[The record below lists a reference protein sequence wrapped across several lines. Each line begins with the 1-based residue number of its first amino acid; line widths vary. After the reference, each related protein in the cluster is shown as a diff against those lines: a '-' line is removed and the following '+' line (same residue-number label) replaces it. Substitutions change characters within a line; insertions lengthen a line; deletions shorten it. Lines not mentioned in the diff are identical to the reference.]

1 MNLEGKNALV
11 TASSRGIGRAIAL
24 RLANRGANV
33 VLNYNQHPQ
42 AAAGIVEKITSAGG
56 KAIAVQAD
64 LGSTADV
71 ERIFAEATE
80 AFGALDIVVNNVG
93 VNLVSPIAATD
104 ESDFDRVVAVNFKGS
119 FLVMKHAANAISDNG
134 RVINIS
140 TGNTRVSMPFIGIYA
155 ATKAAVEQ
163 MGFSL
168 ARELGSRGVTVNA
181 VLPGLTDTDG
191 LRPEIRD
198 NAASH
203 HRNDATWSDRHTR
216 GRRRSRRIPR
226 LGGGSLGHRADHRG
240 LGRLGLTAT
249 TTTHTSS

>member
-1 MNLEGKNALV
+1 MKEMNLDGKNALV

-24 RLANRGANV
+24 CLADRGANV
-33 VLNYNQHPQ
+33 VVNYNQHPQ
-42 AAAGIVEKITSAGG
+42 AADDTVAAITSAGG

-64 LGSTADV
+64 LGSTAAV

-93 VNLVSPIAATD
+93 INLVSPIATTD
-104 ESDFDRVVAVNFKGS
+104 ESDFDRIVAVNFKGS
-119 FLVMKHAANAISDNG
+119 FLVMKHAANAVSDNG
-134 RVINIS
+134 RIINIS
-140 TGNTRVSMPFIGIYA
+140 TGNTRVSMPFIGVYA

-191 LRPEIRD
+191 LRPEIREH
-198 NAASH
+198 AASIIEM
-203 HRNDATWSDRHTR
+203 T
-216 GRRRSRRIPR
+216 P
-226 LGGGSLGHRADHRG
+226 
-240 LGRLGLTAT
+240 LGRIGTPEDVAEVVAFLASEEARWVTGQTIGASGGL
-249 TTTHTSS
+249 S

>member
-24 RLANRGANV
+24 RLADRGANV

-42 AAAGIVEKITSAGG
+42 AAADTVEAITSTGG

-119 FLVMKHAANAISDNG
+119 FLVMKHAANAVSDNG
-134 RVINIS
+134 RIINIS

-198 NAASH
+198 NAASIIEM
-203 HRNDATWSDRHTR
+203 TPF
-216 GRRRSRRIPR
+216 GRIGTPEDVAEVVAFLASEEARWVTGQTIGAS
-226 LGGGSLGHRADHRG
+226 GGLA
-240 LGRLGLTAT
+240 
-249 TTTHTSS
+249 

>member
-42 AAAGIVEKITSAGG
+42 AAAEIVEKITSAGG

-71 ERIFAEATE
+71 ERIFTEATE

-104 ESDFDRVVAVNFKGS
+104 ESDFDR
-119 FLVMKHAANAISDNG
+119 
-134 RVINIS
+134 
-140 TGNTRVSMPFIGIYA
+140 
-155 ATKAAVEQ
+155 
-163 MGFSL
+163 
-168 ARELGSRGVTVNA
+168 
-181 VLPGLTDTDG
+181 
-191 LRPEIRD
+191 
-198 NAASH
+198 
-203 HRNDATWSDRHTR
+203 
-216 GRRRSRRIPR
+216 
-226 LGGGSLGHRADHRG
+226 
-240 LGRLGLTAT
+240 
-249 TTTHTSS
+249 